1 MKPKKIK
8 QSIESLEKQKEKH
21 KEKIEG
27 YKGNNY
33 ALLDYWKKEINSF
46 NDKID
51 ELKKELEED
60 K

>member
-21 KEKIEG
+21 LEKIKTYDGQKSFLIE
-27 YKGNNY
+27 
-33 ALLDYWKKEINSF
+33 YWKKEINSF

-51 ELKKELEED
+51 ELKRKLKE

>member
-21 KEKIEG
+21 LEKIETYDG
-27 YKGNNY
+27 KNPF
-33 ALLDYWKKEINSF
+33 LIEYWKKEINSF
-46 NDKID
+46 NYKIK
-51 ELKKELEED
+51 ELKERLE